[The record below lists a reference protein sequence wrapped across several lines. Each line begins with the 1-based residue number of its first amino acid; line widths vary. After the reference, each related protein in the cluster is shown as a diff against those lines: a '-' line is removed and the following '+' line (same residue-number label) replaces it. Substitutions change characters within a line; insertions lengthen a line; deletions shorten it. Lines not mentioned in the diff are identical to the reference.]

1 MERRTEFEVVCFWI
15 EEEINFVFISEPF
28 FFR

>member
-1 MERRTEFEVVCFWI
+1 MERRIEFEVVCFWI
-15 EEEINFVFISEPF
+15 EEINFVFMSEPF